1 MLGCCAGRWLQSSS
15 FLRQQLQRH
24 SVDFQLQRAAVAL
37 QQLDL
42 VVRAVVFAMLQ
53 FNLQHLP
60 LKAGCQTGQDVLNA
74 LNAIAGNRMV
84 GRLRQQLARGRT
96 HDQPRAGGVAG
107 VDMDLVHA
115 LPGAV
120 AVKFDI
126 ADVLPRRQLELCQ
139 IRGQRG
145 HGHCLGMV
153 LAAVLDGAATGGI
166 HQQALLVALGIQQF
180 DFIAQFVERAALAGN
195 VQHPATVVRAV
206 TWLRMADSGWYCPLA
221 TPVRTASCSCAAPW
235 ARSAAKG
242 SSTSQARRER
252 QWGRGHPAYCPSL
265 S

>member
-1 MLGCCAGRWLQSSS
+1 
-15 FLRQQLQRH
+15 
-24 SVDFQLQRAAVAL
+24 
-37 QQLDL
+37 
-42 VVRAVVFAMLQ
+42 
-53 FNLQHLP
+53 
-60 LKAGCQTGQDVLNA
+60 
-74 LNAIAGNRMV
+74 MV

-139 IRGQRG
+139 IRGQRS

-180 DFIAQFVERAALAGN
+180 DFIAQFVKRAALARN
-195 VQHPATVVRAV
+195 VQHPATV
-206 TWLRMADSGWYCPLA
+206 
-221 TPVRTASCSCAAPW
+221 
-235 ARSAAKG
+235 
-242 SSTSQARRER
+242 ARRHLAQDGR
-252 QWGRGHPAYCPSL
+252 QRLVLPAGHPGAHGLLLLRRAMGQASGQRQQHQPS
-265 S
+265 